1 MNILFISMSLELGC
15 KDLYC
20 DLIDSLLKRNH
31 KITVVRSLSNITNTT
46 FQQQESGLSV
56 LDVKTGDPFSQNL
69 FKKGL
74 NQIMIGTYL
83 KRAIKEYLSKEN
95 FDLILYA
102 TPPVTLAGVVKFCK
116 EKYHAKTFLMLKD
129 IFPQN
134 AVDLG
139 MMSKTGIIYKYFR
152 NQEKKYYKYSD
163 YIGCMSQ
170 ANLEYVLKHNPEVK
184 KGKVHIF
191 PNSIEIDFT
200 GKTIF
205 NEDKTV
211 FMFGGNL
218 GKPQNISFLI
228 DLSRR
233 LKGYSK
239 AEFIIVGGGTEQ
251 GKIIEYVTNE
261 KPANL
266 KFNRRLPQEEYE
278 KLLQTADVG
287 LISLDPRFTIPNVP
301 SRMQSYMK
309 LKKPILA
316 ITDVATD
323 IKGMILDNDCGWWCD
338 ARNLSDAEKIIK
350 TICENK
356 ENQKKKGLNGFE
368 FLKREF
374 DVELNADKIEDF
386 YNNRNERK
394 TSN

>member
-116 EKYHAKTFLMLKD
+116 EKYHAKTLLMLKD

-184 KGKVHIF
+184 KEKVHIF
-191 PNSIEIDFT
+191 SNSIEIDFT

-386 YNNRNERK
+386 YNE
-394 TSN
+394 

>member
-31 KITVVRSLSNITNTT
+31 KITVVRSLFNITNTT

-116 EKYHAKTFLMLKD
+116 EKYRAKTFLMLKD

-184 KGKVHIF
+184 KEKVHIF

-205 NEDKTV
+205 NENKTV

-233 LKGYSK
+233 LKDYSK

-309 LKKPILA
+309 LKKPIFA
-316 ITDVATD
+316 ITDTATD

-386 YNNRNERK
+386 YNE
-394 TSN
+394 

>member
-83 KRAIKEYLSKEN
+83 KRAIKEYLSKDK

-116 EKYHAKTFLMLKD
+116 EKYQAKTFLMLKD

-184 KGKVHIF
+184 KEKVHIF

-200 GKTIF
+200 GKTLF

-228 DLSRR
+228 DLSRM

-239 AEFIIVGGGTEQ
+239 AEFVIVGGGTEQ

-261 KPANL
+261 KPVNL

-301 SRMQSYMK
+301 SKMQSYMK
-309 LKKPILA
+309 LKKPIFA
-316 ITDVATD
+316 ITDTATD

-386 YNNRNERK
+386 YNE
-394 TSN
+394 

>member
-20 DLIDSLLKRNH
+20 DLIDSLLKRDH

-46 FQQQESGLSV
+46 FQQKESGFSV

-83 KRAIKEYLSKEN
+83 KRAIKKYLSKEN

-184 KGKVHIF
+184 KEKIHIF

-316 ITDVATD
+316 ITDTATD
-323 IKGMILDNDCGWWCD
+323 IKTMILDNDCGWWCD
-338 ARNLSDAEKIIK
+338 ARNVSDAEKIIK
-350 TICENK
+350 TICEDK

-368 FLKREF
+368 FLKAEF

-386 YNNRNERK
+386 YNNKKAKN
-394 TSN
+394 

>member
-31 KITVVRSLSNITNTT
+31 NITIVRSLPNISNTIY
-46 FQQQESGLSV
+46 QERKTGLSV
-56 LDVKTGDPFSQNL
+56 LDVKTGDPFSKNL
-69 FKKGL
+69 FNKGL
-74 NQIMIGTYL
+74 NQIMIGIHL
-83 KRAIKEYLSKEN
+83 KRAIKKYLSEDS

-102 TPPVTLAGVVKFCK
+102 TPPVTLAGVVKYCK
-116 EKYHAKTFLMLKD
+116 DKYHAKTFLMLKD

-139 MMSKTGIIYKYFR
+139 MMSKAGIIYKYFR
-152 NQEKKYYKYSD
+152 NQEKKYYRYSD

-170 ANLEYVLKHNPEVK
+170 ANMEYVLRHNSDVK
-184 KGKVHIF
+184 KEKVHIF
-191 PNSIEIDFT
+191 PNSIEIDFAGRT
-200 GKTIF
+200 VF

-233 LKGYSK
+233 LKDYSK
-239 AEFIIVGGGTEQ
+239 AEFVIVGDGTEQ
-251 GKIIEYVTNE
+251 EKIVEYVTNE
-261 KPANL
+261 KPSNL
-266 KFNRRLPQEEYE
+266 TFNKRLPQEEYE

-301 SRMQSYMK
+301 SRMQTYMK

-316 ITDVATD
+316 ITDTATD
-323 IKGMILDNDCGWWCD
+323 VKNMILNNDCGWWCD
-338 ARNLSDAEKIIK
+338 ARNLNDAEKLVKI
-350 TICENK
+350 ICENK
-356 ENQKKKGLNGFE
+356 DKQKKKGLNGFE
-368 FLKREF
+368 FLKKEF
-374 DVELNADKIEDF
+374 DVELNADKIEEF
-386 YNNRNERK
+386 YYK
-394 TSN
+394 

>member
-31 KITVVRSLSNITNTT
+31 KITVVRSLFNITNTT

-116 EKYHAKTFLMLKD
+116 EKYRAKTFLMIKD

-184 KGKVHIF
+184 KEKVHIF

-205 NEDKTV
+205 NENKTV

-233 LKGYSK
+233 LKDYSK

-309 LKKPILA
+309 LKKPIFA
-316 ITDVATD
+316 ITDTATD

-386 YNNRNERK
+386 YNE
-394 TSN
+394 

>member
-31 KITVVRSLSNITNTT
+31 KITVVRSLPNITNTT

-184 KGKVHIF
+184 KEKIHIF

-309 LKKPILA
+309 LKKPIFA
-316 ITDVATD
+316 ITDTATD

-356 ENQKKKGLNGFE
+356 ENQKKKGL
-368 FLKREF
+368 
-374 DVELNADKIEDF
+374 KI
-386 YNNRNERK
+386 
-394 TSN
+394 

>member
-31 KITVVRSLSNITNTT
+31 KITVVRSLPNITYTT

-69 FKKGL
+69 LKKGL

-83 KRAIKEYLSKEN
+83 KRAIKEYLSKES

-134 AVDLG
+134 AVDLE

-184 KGKVHIF
+184 KEKVHIF

-316 ITDVATD
+316 ITDTATD
-323 IKGMILDNDCGWWCD
+323 IKTMILDNDCGWWCD
-338 ARNLSDAEKIIK
+338 ARKLSDAEKIVK

-374 DVELNADKIEDF
+374 NVELNADKIEDF
-386 YNNRNERK
+386 YNE
-394 TSN
+394 

>member
-184 KGKVHIF
+184 KEKVHTF

-386 YNNRNERK
+386 YNE
-394 TSN
+394 

>member
-1 MNILFISMSLELGC
+1 MNILFVSMSLELGC

-20 DLIDSLLKRNH
+20 DLIDSLLKRKH
-31 KITVVRSLSNITNTT
+31 KITVVRSLPNITKTT
-46 FQQQESGLSV
+46 FYTQESGLDI
-56 LDVKTGDPFSQNL
+56 LDVKTGDPFSKNL
-69 FKKGL
+69 FKKGF
-74 NQIMIGTYL
+74 NQILIGTCL
-83 KRAIKEYLSKEN
+83 KNAIKRYLSN
-95 FDLILYA
+95 YSFDLLLYA
-102 TPPVTLAGVVKFCK
+102 TPPVTLAGVVKYCK
-116 EKYHAKTFLMLKD
+116 DKYHAKTFLMLKD

-139 MMSKTGIIYKYFR
+139 MMSENGIIYKYFR

-170 ANLEYVLKHNPEVK
+170 ANLEYVLKHNPEVSK
-184 KGKVHIF
+184 EKVHIF
-191 PNSIEIDFT
+191 PNSIEIDCT
-200 GKTIF
+200 GKTVF

-218 GKPQNISFLI
+218 GKPQNVSFLI
-228 DLSRR
+228 NLSRK
-233 LKGYSK
+233 LKDYSK
-239 AEFIIVGGGTEQ
+239 AEFVIVGGGTEQ
-251 GKIIEYVTNE
+251 KKIIEYVNNE
-261 KPANL
+261 KPSNL
-266 KFNRRLPQEEYE
+266 IFNKRLPQEEYE

-309 LKKPILA
+309 LKKPIFA
-316 ITDVATD
+316 ITDTATD
-323 IKGMILDNDCGWWCD
+323 IKDMILDNDCGWWCD

-356 ENQKKKGLNGFE
+356 ENQKKKGLNGFD

-386 YNNRNERK
+386 YNE
-394 TSN
+394 

>member
-1 MNILFISMSLELGC
+1 MNILYISMSLELGC

-31 KITVVRSLSNITNTT
+31 KITVVRSLPNIANTA
-46 FQQQESGLSV
+46 FQQQNSGLSV
-56 LDVKTGDPFSQNL
+56 LDVKTGDPFSKNL

-74 NQIMIGTYL
+74 NQILIGTYF
-83 KRAIKEYLSKEN
+83 KSAIKQYLLEEH

-102 TPPVTLAGVVKFCK
+102 TPPVTLANVVKFCK
-116 EKYHAKTFLMLKD
+116 EKYRAKTFLMLKD

-139 MMSKTGIIYKYFR
+139 MMNKTGIIYNFFR

-170 ANLEYVLKHNPEVK
+170 ANMEYVLEHNPEVK
-184 KGKVHIF
+184 KEKVHIF

-200 GKTIF
+200 GKTVF
-205 NEDKTV
+205 NKDKTV

-228 DLSRR
+228 ALSRR
-233 LKGYSK
+233 LKDYSK

-251 GKIIEYVTNE
+251 GKIIEYVANE

-266 KFNRRLPQEEYE
+266 SFNRRLPQEEYE

-301 SRMQSYMK
+301 SRMQSYLK

-316 ITDVATD
+316 ITDTATD
-323 IKGMILDNDCGWWCD
+323 IKSMILDNDCGWWCD
-338 ARNLSDAEKIIK
+338 AGNLDAAEETVKA
-350 TICENK
+350 ICEDK
-356 ENQKKKGLNGFE
+356 ESQKIKGLNGFD

-374 DVELNADKIEDF
+374 DVESNADKIENF
-386 YNNRNERK
+386 MAKEQ
-394 TSN
+394 

>member
-31 KITVVRSLSNITNTT
+31 KITVVRSLSNITNST
-46 FQQQESGLSV
+46 FQERESGLSV
-56 LDVKTGDPFSQNL
+56 LDVKTGDPFSKNL
-69 FKKGL
+69 LKKGL

-83 KRAIKEYLSKEN
+83 KQAIKKCLSKES

-134 AVDLG
+134 AVDLE
-139 MMSKTGIIYKYFR
+139 MISEHSVIYKYFR
-152 NQEKKYYKYSD
+152 NQEKKYYEYSD

-184 KGKVHIF
+184 KEKVHIF
-191 PNSIEIDFT
+191 PNSIEIDCT
-200 GKTIF
+200 GKTVF

-211 FMFGGNL
+211 FMFGGNI

-233 LKGYSK
+233 LKDYTK

-251 GKIIEYVTNE
+251 GRIIEYIKNE

-266 KFNRRLPQEEYE
+266 TFNRRLSHEKYEE
-278 KLLQTADVG
+278 LLQTADVG

-316 ITDVATD
+316 ITDTATD
-323 IKGMILDNDCGWWCD
+323 IKSMILDNDCGWWCN
-338 ARNLSDAEKIIK
+338 ARNLNDAENTIK
-350 TICENK
+350 KICENK

-368 FLKREF
+368 FLGREF
-374 DVELNADKIEDF
+374 DVELNADKIEEF
-386 YNNRNERK
+386 YNR
-394 TSN
+394 

>member
-1 MNILFISMSLELGC
+1 MNVLFISMSLELGC

-31 KITVVRSLSNITNTT
+31 KITVVRSLPNITNTT

-69 FKKGL
+69 LKKGL

-83 KRAIKEYLSKEN
+83 KWAIKEYLSKEN
-95 FDLILYA
+95 YDLILYA

-139 MMSKTGIIYKYFR
+139 MMSKNGIIYKYFR

-170 ANLEYVLKHNPEVK
+170 ANLEYVLKHNPEIK
-184 KGKVHIF
+184 KEKIHIF

-205 NEDKTV
+205 NEGKTV

-218 GKPQNISFLI
+218 GKPQNVSFLI

-266 KFNRRLPQEEYE
+266 KFSKRLPQEEYE

-309 LKKPILA
+309 LKKPIFA
-316 ITDVATD
+316 ITDTATD

-350 TICENK
+350 AICENK

-386 YNNRNERK
+386 YNE
-394 TSN
+394 

>member
-31 KITVVRSLSNITNTT
+31 KITVVRSLPNITNTT

-184 KGKVHIF
+184 KEKIHIF

-309 LKKPILA
+309 LKKPIFA
-316 ITDVATD
+316 ITDTVTD
-323 IKGMILDNDCGWWCD
+323 IKDMILDNDCGWWCD

-386 YNNRNERK
+386 YNE
-394 TSN
+394 

>member
-1 MNILFISMSLELGC
+1 
-15 KDLYC
+15 
-20 DLIDSLLKRNH
+20 
-31 KITVVRSLSNITNTT
+31 
-46 FQQQESGLSV
+46 
-56 LDVKTGDPFSQNL
+56 
-69 FKKGL
+69 
-74 NQIMIGTYL
+74 
-83 KRAIKEYLSKEN
+83 
-95 FDLILYA
+95 
-102 TPPVTLAGVVKFCK
+102 
-116 EKYHAKTFLMLKD
+116 MLKD

-184 KGKVHIF
+184 KEKIHIF

-316 ITDVATD
+316 ITDIATD

-386 YNNRNERK
+386 YYNRNERK
-394 TSN
+394 N